1 MRTTTRKALLAVLVA
16 ASILSAFGAHVR
28 LDRLDAGRP
37 AGDHLL
43 YLPSGNLLRG
53 WSLGHNETFAD
64 LIYLWSIQFYG
75 HYHGGERYD
84 RLMQIYDHVVTE
96 LDPRFRDAYLLG
108 SLILALEARR
118 PEDALQ
124 LLDKGIR
131 KNPDDWMLPFEAGF
145 IAFDS
150 LQDYR
155 RAADYFQTSMER
167 PDAHPAVRRFR
178 AAMFH
183 RMGDR
188 RKSLD
193 LWLEILATADSD
205 YVRSVAQK
213 HVHDLTIDY
222 HVEVLQD
229 AVEAFGERT
238 GSYPS
243 DLRVLV
249 SEGLLRQ
256 IPVDPDGKPYAYDAK
271 TGEVRSVSQR
281 ALALRRGAGS

>member
-1 MRTTTRKALLAVLVA
+1 MA
-16 ASILSAFGAHVR
+16 ASTLSAFGAHVR
-28 LDRLDAGRP
+28 LDRLDAGQP
-37 AGDHLL
+37 AGDRLL
-43 YLPSGNLLRG
+43 YLPSGKLLRA

-75 HYHGGERYD
+75 YYQGVERYD
-84 RLMQIYDHVVTE
+84 KLLQIYDLVVTE

-118 PEDALQ
+118 PEDALH

-150 LQDYR
+150 LQDYH
-155 RAADYFQTSMER
+155 RAADYFQISMER

-178 AAMFH
+178 AAMFD
-183 RMGDR
+183 RMGDP

-222 HVEVLQD
+222 HLEVLQD
-229 AVEAFGERT
+229 AVEGFRERV
-238 GSYPS
+238 GSYPPN
-243 DLRVLV
+243 LRALV
-249 SEGLLRQ
+249 SERLLRQ
-256 IPVDPDGKPYAYDAK
+256 IPVGPDGLPYGYDAN
-271 TGEVRSVSQR
+271 TGEVRALSQR
-281 ALALRRGAGS
+281 ALVRRRGAGS

>member
-1 MRTTTRKALLAVLVA
+1 MA

-28 LDRLDAGRP
+28 LERLDAGRP
-37 AGDHLL
+37 AVDHLL
-43 YLPSGNLLRG
+43 YLPSGNLLKA
-53 WSLGHNETFAD
+53 WSLGHDETFAD

-75 HYHGGERYD
+75 YYHGGERYD
-84 RLMQIYDHVVTE
+84 KLMQIYDRVVTE

-118 PEDALQ
+118 PEDALH

-131 KNPDDWMLPFEAGF
+131 NNPDDWMLAFEAGF

-150 LQDYR
+150 LRDYR
-155 RAADYFQTSMER
+155 RAADYFQISMER
-167 PDAHPAVRRFR
+167 PGAHPAVRRFR
-178 AAMFH
+178 AAMFD

-188 RKSLD
+188 RTSLD

-229 AVEAFGERT
+229 AVVAFGERT

-256 IPVDPDGKPYAYDAK
+256 IPVDPDGKPYTYDAK

>member
-1 MRTTTRKALLAVLVA
+1 MA

-28 LDRLDAGRP
+28 LERLDAGRP

-43 YLPSGNLLRG
+43 YLPSGNLLRA

-75 HYHGGERYD
+75 YYHGSERYD
-84 RLMQIYDHVVTE
+84 KLMQIYDHVVTE

-178 AAMFH
+178 AAMFD

-222 HVEVLQD
+222 DVEVLQD
-229 AVEAFGERT
+229 AVEAFRERT

-243 DLRVLV
+243 NLRVLV
-249 SEGLLRQ
+249 SERLLRQ
-256 IPVDPDGKPYAYDAK
+256 IPVDPDGSPYGYDAK
-271 TGEVRSVSQR
+271 TGEVRAVSPQ
-281 ALALRRGAGS
+281 ALGRRRGAGS

>member
-1 MRTTTRKALLAVLVA
+1 MA
-16 ASILSAFGAHVR
+16 ASILSAGGAHVR

-43 YLPSGNLLRG
+43 YLPSGKLLTA

-75 HYHGGERYD
+75 YYRGGERYD
-84 RLMQIYDHVVTE
+84 KLLQIYDRVVTE

-108 SLILALEARR
+108 SLILALEDRR
-118 PEDALQ
+118 PEDALK

-131 KNPDDWMLPFEAGF
+131 ENPDDWMLPFEAGF

-155 RAADYFQTSMER
+155 RAADYFQISMAR

-178 AAMFH
+178 AAMFD

-193 LWLEILATADSD
+193 LWLEILTTADSD

-213 HVHDLTIDY
+213 HVHDLTIEY

-229 AVEAFGERT
+229 AVQAFRDRT
-238 GSYPS
+238 GSYPT

-249 SEGLLRQ
+249 SERLLQ
-256 IPVDPDGKPYAYDAK
+256 HVPVDPDGKPYAYDAR

>member
-1 MRTTTRKALLAVLVA
+1 MA
-16 ASILSAFGAHVR
+16 ASILSAFGAQVR
-28 LDRLDAGRP
+28 LERLDAGRP

-43 YLPSGNLLRG
+43 YLPSGNLLRA

-75 HYHGGERYD
+75 YYQGGERYD

-178 AAMFH
+178 AAMFD

-188 RKSLD
+188 RTSLD